1 MFASLMRLRDECLG
15 SPEQASKWHAFTA
28 AWLGAFFD
36 GLDATIY
43 VMVLV
48 PALGELIGTK
58 SPAMVGQYGSYV
70 LAIFM
75 LGWATGAI
83 LFGML
88 ADKIGRAKTMMITIL
103 TYALCTGLCAFVH
116 TWQELAFCR
125 FLVGCGIGGEIGIG
139 GVILSETWR
148 GKSRLHAMGVM
159 VSAFGWGYLATSLLN
174 LCFGSLGWRILFL
187 VGVTPALLTFYVRAK
202 LKDTEE
208 FAFIAEARKR
218 ARLKLPELRT
228 YQEKELLRNSFTA
241 LFASGT
247 RHKTFTV
254 VAMAASCIMGYWAV
268 LAWIPAW
275 ITQITGTEAITE
287 RSITTIVMNIGLV
300 TCGTFGGKLVHL
312 WGRKRCFFIGSVAS
326 YAACVAMFTTV
337 KSFGAPLLIWAFVI
351 GAVTILPFVVLFVY
365 VPELFPTRMRSTAF
379 GFSYNSGRVF
389 AALAAIGGGQLIA
402 LFGGSY
408 STAAASVAAV
418 YLIGAVATFFM
429 PKTDGSVQSAVITKP
444 EEEQVARPALIA

>member
-1 MFASLMRLRDECLG
+1 MFASLTRVRDNCLG
-15 SPEQASKWHAFTA
+15 TPEQASKWHAFVA

-48 PALGELIGTK
+48 PALSELLGTK
-58 SPAMVGQYGSYV
+58 SHAAIGQYGSYV

-83 LFGML
+83 VFGML
-88 ADKIGRAKTMMITIL
+88 ADRIGRAKTMMITIL
-103 TYALCTGLCAFVH
+103 MYALCTGLCTFAH
-116 TWQELAFCR
+116 SWQELAFYR

-174 LCFGSLGWRILFL
+174 LCFGSMGWRLLFL

-208 FAFIAEARKR
+208 FRFLSEARRR
-218 ARLKLPELRT
+218 AKLKPPALRNVH
-228 YQEKELLRNSFTA
+228 EKELVRNTLTCLFTA
-241 LFASGT
+241 ANL
-247 RHKTFTV
+247 RKTFTV
-254 VAMAASCIMGYWAV
+254 VAMASSCIMGYWAV

-275 ITQITGTEAITE
+275 INQITGTEAIAE
-287 RSITTIVMNIGLV
+287 RSLTTIVMNIGLI
-300 TCGTFGGKLVHL
+300 TCGMFGGKLVDL
-312 WGRKRCFFIGSVAS
+312 FGRKRCFFISSVAS
-326 YAACVAMFTTV
+326 YFACVGMFTTV
-337 KSFGAPLLIWAFVI
+337 KSFGPVVLVWAFTI

-365 VPELFPTRMRSTAF
+365 VPELFPTRIRGTAF
-379 GFSYNSGRVF
+379 GFSYNSGRVL
-389 AALAAIGGGQLIA
+389 AALAAIFGGQLIT
-402 LFGGSY
+402 LFSGSY
-408 STAAASVAAV
+408 SQAAASVAAV
-418 YLIGAVATFFM
+418 YLLGAVAAFFM
-429 PKTDGSVQSAVITKP
+429 PMTDGNVQSAVITKK
-444 EEEQVARPALIA
+444 EEERPAAVVT